1 MSSRVKKPSVTSAK
15 QQTTPVKQ
23 QTLITQNW
31 SGPLPPPE
39 ALARFDE
46 IIPNGA
52 ERILRMTEQEQA
64 HRLASESAA
73 LDANI
78 QASRETQA
86 QAKRGQTA
94 GAFVSILAIL
104 SAIVSAWLG
113 AHPTVSIALVSV
125 PILGMVKALVG
136 TRLDK

>member
-1 MSSRVKKPSVTSAK
+1 MKKPATAPAK
-15 QQTTPVKQ
+15 QQTP
-23 QTLITQNW
+23 IAQNW

-39 ALARFDE
+39 ALARFDQ

-64 HRLASESAA
+64 HRLAAESAA
-73 LDANI
+73 LNANI
-78 QASRETQA
+78 QANREAQA
-86 QAKRGQTA
+86 QAKTGQFA
-94 GAFVSILAIL
+94 GAIVSILAIL
-104 SAIVSAWLG
+104 SAIASAWLG

-125 PILGMVKALVG
+125 PILGMVKALIG